1 MWQLHSLFN
10 HAPVRPGP
18 LLFSVAF
25 LHLSRPDPIFPF
37 CISAHPILYYPSGH
51 DVPGEGEHKV
61 MEFIRLEKRKP
72 TWGPNQRHCL
82 YGLDADLIML
92 SLVRGRRTPFG
103 NCCSLTIGSPLTMS
117 GLSLAAVWWE
127 KGFM

>member
-1 MWQLHSLFN
+1 MIGSFP
-10 HAPVRPGP
+10 A
-18 LLFSVAF
+18 
-25 LHLSRPDPIFPF
+25 SRLTDPILPS
-37 CISAHPILYYPSGH
+37 CILAHPISYYPLGH

-92 SLVRGRRTPFG
+92 SLVR
-103 NCCSLTIGSPLTMS
+103 
-117 GLSLAAVWWE
+117 
-127 KGFM
+127 